1 MTIGLAAFLD
11 AQMADA
17 ETQWSLGTFG
27 AIAEFARDSGRAG
40 RALARRGDRWRR

>member
-1 MTIGLAAFLD
+1 MTATADIAAFLD

-27 AIAEFARDSGRAG
+27 AIAEFARDAG
-40 RALARRGDRWRR
+40 EPAALSRGASLRR